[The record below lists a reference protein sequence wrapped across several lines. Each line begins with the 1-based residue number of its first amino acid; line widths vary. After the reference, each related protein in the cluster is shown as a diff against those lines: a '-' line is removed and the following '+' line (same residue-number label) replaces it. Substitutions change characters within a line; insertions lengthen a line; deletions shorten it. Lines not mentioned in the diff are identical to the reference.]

1 MALDRFMTR
10 VKKLNLSRQNR
21 FEVFLYGPGGY
32 TMDRDMSLFAE
43 SISMPGQ
50 NIRSV
55 PDDLRYGPAREQA
68 QGMTYGPVSITFMC
82 TPGQPEKVW
91 FENWQKKIIN
101 KITWY
106 SYYYKDYIGSVEMYE
121 VDMKGIK
128 TGYGI
133 ILNEAFPKTISGQDW
148 SQGANDAY
156 QTVTVEFQYRDWQ
169 EVPGSGLVADF

>member
-1 MALDRFMTR
+1 MALDAFMTR

-21 FEVFLYGPGGY
+21 FEVFIQGPHGD
-32 TMDRDMSLFAE
+32 MSRDMRLFAE

-82 TPGQPEKVW
+82 TPGQPEKIW
-91 FENWQKKIIN
+91 FETWQKRIIN
-101 KITWY
+101 KFSWH
-106 SYYYKDYIGSVEMYE
+106 SYYYKDYIGHLRMHE
-121 VDMKGIK
+121 VNMKGK
-128 TGYGI
+128 QTGYSI

-169 EVPGSGLVADF
+169 EVPGAGHHHK